1 MSGPRRVLA
10 VLFFGVLIAA
20 LDIAIVGPA
29 LPALQ
34 EAFDVDR
41 RTIAWVFNVFVLLNL
56 VSIPLMSRLAD
67 RFGRR
72 TLFTVDVLL
81 FGAGAAIVG
90 SATSFSMLL
99 VGRGVQ
105 GMAAA
110 GIFPAA
116 SAVVGD
122 TFAPEKHG
130 RALGVLGAVY
140 GVAFVIGPIF
150 AGIVLS
156 VASWSWLFWMS
167 VPLALLVAGLGWAVL
182 PATSAP
188 GDQPL
193 DLGGMVTIGV
203 LLAALAYGVNQ
214 IDTQAVGAS
223 LLSWEVG
230 PMLLLAVALVPVF
243 IRIERGVADPLLRL
257 ELFTSRQVQIA
268 SALAVGAG
276 LTEAA
281 FIFFPDLAVAGF
293 GVAESTASFM
303 LLPLVIAVA
312 IGSPVAGRVLDRVG
326 SRRVV
331 LVGTGLLATGF
342 AVMGAVPAD
351 RIAFYG
357 GSIAI
362 GFGLACLLGSSL
374 SYILLRESSAKER
387 TVAQGVI
394 ALFLGVGQLLGGALI
409 GAVAESGP
417 SGVAGYAQAFLLIA
431 GIALGLVLL
440 AAQLKGRDAERA
452 AETPATEPP
461 SDDEAQGDPSEPQ
474 KQGAERGA

>member
-1 MSGPRRVLA
+1 MSAPRRVLA

-34 EAFDVDR
+34 DAFDVDR
-41 RTIAWVFNVFVLLNL
+41 RTIAWVFNVFVLANL

-67 RFGRR
+67 LFGRR
-72 TLFTVDVLL
+72 TLFTADVLL
-81 FGAGAAIVG
+81 FGAGALLVG
-90 SATSFSMLL
+90 ASTSFPMLL
-99 VGRGVQ
+99 VGRAVQ
-105 GMAAA
+105 GIAAA

-122 TFAPEKHG
+122 TFPPEKHG

-156 VASWSWLFWMS
+156 ITTWSWLFWLTA
-167 VPLALLVAGLGWAVL
+167 PLAVGVAGMGWRVL
-182 PATSAP
+182 PATQAD
-188 GDQPL
+188 GEERL
-193 DLGGMVTIGV
+193 DVAGMVTIGG
-203 LLAALAYGVNQ
+203 LLAYGVNQ
-214 IDTQAVGAS
+214 IDTQAVWNS
-223 LLSWEVG
+223 LLTVEAG
-230 PMLLLAVALVPVF
+230 LMLVVAAALVPVF
-243 IRIERGVADPLLRL
+243 IRVERRAADPLLRL
-257 ELFTSRQVQIA
+257 DLFTSRQVQIA

-281 FIFFPDLAVAGF
+281 FIFFPDLAVAAF
-293 GVAESTASFM
+293 DVSKSTASFM

-312 IGSPVAGRVLDRVG
+312 IASPVAGRLLDRVG
-326 SRRVV
+326 VRRIV
-331 LVGTGLLATGF
+331 LAGTMLLAVGF
-342 AVMGAVPAD
+342 AVMGGLPVD
-351 RIAFYG
+351 RVTFYG

-374 SYILLRESSAKER
+374 SYILLQESSAAER

-431 GIALGLVLL
+431 AVAVALLGL
-440 AAQLKGRDAERA
+440 ATQLRKHRA
-452 AETPATEPP
+452 ASSAT
-461 SDDEAQGDPSEPQ
+461 DL
-474 KQGAERGA
+474 

>member
-1 MSGPRRVLA
+1 MSTPRRVLA

-34 EAFDVDR
+34 DAFDVDR
-41 RTIAWVFNVFVLLNL
+41 RTIAWVFNVFVLANL

-67 RFGRR
+67 LFGRR

-81 FGAGAAIVG
+81 FGAGAVLVG
-90 SATSFSMLL
+90 ASTSFPMLL
-99 VGRGVQ
+99 VGRAVQ

-122 TFAPEKHG
+122 TFPPEKHG

-156 VASWSWLFWMS
+156 VTSWSWLFW
-167 VPLALLVAGLGWAVL
+167 LTALLAVGVAGIGWRVL
-182 PATSAP
+182 PATQAD
-188 GDQPL
+188 GDERL
-193 DLGGMVTIGV
+193 DVAGMITIGV
-203 LLAALAYGVNQ
+203 LLAALAYGVNR
-214 IDTQAVGAS
+214 IDTQAVWAS
-223 LLSWEVG
+223 LLAPETG
-230 PMLLLAVALVPVF
+230 LLLVVAAVLVPVF
-243 IRIERGVADPLLRL
+243 IRIERRAADPLLRL
-257 ELFTSRQVQIA
+257 DLFTSRQVRIA

-281 FIFFPDLAVAGF
+281 FIFFPDLAVAAF
-293 GVAESTASFM
+293 GVSKSTASFM

-312 IGSPVAGRVLDRVG
+312 IASPIAGRLLDRVG
-326 SRRVV
+326 VRRIV
-331 LVGTGLLATGF
+331 LAGTGLLTLGF
-342 AVMGAVPAD
+342 GVMGGLPVD
-351 RIAFYG
+351 RVTFYG
-357 GSIAI
+357 GSVAI

-374 SYILLRESSAKER
+374 SYILLQESSAAER

-417 SGVAGYAQAFLLIA
+417 QGGAGYAQAFLLIA
-431 GIALGLVLL
+431 GVAVALLGIAT
-440 AAQLKGRDAERA
+440 QLRGHHVAPSATDA
-452 AETPATEPP
+452 
-461 SDDEAQGDPSEPQ
+461 
-474 KQGAERGA
+474 

>member
-1 MSGPRRVLA
+1 MSAPRRVLA

-34 EAFDVDR
+34 DAFDVDR
-41 RTIAWVFNVFVLLNL
+41 RTIAWVFNVFVLANL

-67 RFGRR
+67 LFGRR
-72 TLFTVDVLL
+72 TLFTADVLL
-81 FGAGAAIVG
+81 FGAGALLVG
-90 SATSFSMLL
+90 ASTSFPMLL
-99 VGRGVQ
+99 VGRAVQ
-105 GMAAA
+105 GIAAA

-122 TFAPEKHG
+122 TFPPEKHG

-156 VASWSWLFWMS
+156 ITTWSWLFWLTA
-167 VPLALLVAGLGWAVL
+167 PLAVGVAGMGWRVL
-182 PATSAP
+182 PATQAD
-188 GDQPL
+188 GEERL
-193 DLGGMVTIGV
+193 DVAGMVTIGG

-214 IDTQAVGAS
+214 IDTQAVWNS
-223 LLSWEVG
+223 LLTVEAG
-230 PMLLLAVALVPVF
+230 LMLVVAAALVPVF
-243 IRIERGVADPLLRL
+243 IRVERRAADPLLRL
-257 ELFTSRQVQIA
+257 DLFTSRQVQIA

-281 FIFFPDLAVAGF
+281 FIFSK
-293 GVAESTASFM
+293 STASFM

-312 IGSPVAGRVLDRVG
+312 IASPVAGRLLDRVG
-326 SRRVV
+326 VRRIV
-331 LVGTGLLATGF
+331 LAGTMLLAVGF
-342 AVMGAVPAD
+342 AVMGGLPVD
-351 RIAFYG
+351 RVTFYG

-374 SYILLRESSAKER
+374 SYILLQESSAAER

-431 GIALGLVLL
+431 AVAVALLGL
-440 AAQLKGRDAERA
+440 ATQLRKHRA
-452 AETPATEPP
+452 ASSAT
-461 SDDEAQGDPSEPQ
+461 DL
-474 KQGAERGA
+474 

>member
-1 MSGPRRVLA
+1 MSDSRRVLA

-34 EAFDVDR
+34 EAFGVDR
-41 RTIAWVFNVFVLLNL
+41 RTIAWVFNVFVLANL

-67 RFGRR
+67 LFGRR

-81 FGAGAAIVG
+81 FGAGA
-90 SATSFSMLL
+90 LL
-99 VGRGVQ
+99 VGASTSFPMLLTGRAVQ

-122 TFAPEKHG
+122 TFPPEKHG

-140 GVAFVIGPIF
+140 GVAFVFGPIF

-156 VASWSWLFWMS
+156 VTTWSWLFWLT
-167 VPLALLVAGLGWAVL
+167 VPLAVGVAGIGWRVL
-182 PATSAP
+182 PSTRAE
-188 GDQPL
+188 GEKRL
-193 DLGGMVTIGV
+193 DLAGMVTIGG

-214 IDTQAVGAS
+214 IDTQAVWSS
-223 LLSWEVG
+223 LLAPEAG
-230 PMLLLAVALVPVF
+230 LLLVLAAGLVPVF
-243 IRIERGVADPLLRL
+243 IRVERRAADPLLRL
-257 ELFTSRQVQIA
+257 DLFSSRQVQIA

-281 FIFFPDLAVAGF
+281 FIFFPDLAVAAF
-293 GVAESTASFM
+293 GVSKSAASFM

-312 IGSPVAGRVLDRVG
+312 IGSPVAGRLLDRVG
-326 SRRVV
+326 VRRIV
-331 LVGTGLLATGF
+331 LAGTALLAVGF
-342 AVMGAVPAD
+342 AVMGGLPVD
-351 RIAFYG
+351 RITFYG
-357 GSIAI
+357 GSILI
-362 GFGLACLLGSSL
+362 GLGLACLLGSSL
-374 SYILLRESSAKER
+374 SYILLQESSAAER

-394 ALFLGVGQLLGGALI
+394 ALFLGIGQLLGGALI

-417 SGVAGYAQAFLLIA
+417 SGAAGYAQAFLLIA
-431 GIALGLVLL
+431 GVTIGLLGIAT
-440 AAQLKGRDAERA
+440 QLRGHH
-452 AETPATEPP
+452 ATSSAP
-461 SDDEAQGDPSEPQ
+461 EA
-474 KQGAERGA
+474 